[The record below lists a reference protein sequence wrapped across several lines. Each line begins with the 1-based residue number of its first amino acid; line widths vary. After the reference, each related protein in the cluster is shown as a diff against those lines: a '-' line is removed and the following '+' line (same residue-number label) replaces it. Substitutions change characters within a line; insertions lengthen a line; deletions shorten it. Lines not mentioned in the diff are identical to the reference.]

1 MDPCLHVTEVEGDTV
16 VSQRKWIGKLLRH
29 LMALDSLDGLRF
41 VDSLGLGLPWIPRWR
56 LKLLR
61 IAYALIL
68 PTEGTLMQQMKPPI
82 DPTRL
87 HEARNR
93 VRKVIATELAD
104 DMRKR
109 YDELTPK
116 DDEKYAT

>member
-1 MDPCLHVTEVEGDTV
+1 
-16 VSQRKWIGKLLRH
+16 
-29 LMALDSLDGLRF
+29 MALASLWIALH
-41 VDSLGLGLPWIPRWR
+41 GLGWR
-56 LKLLR
+56 LLR

-68 PTEGTLMQQMKPPI
+68 PTESTLMQQAKPPI

-93 VRKVIATELAD
+93 VRKVIATELEAD
-104 DMRKR
+104 MQKR

-116 DDEKYAT
+116 DDEEYVA